1 MKKIIFLL
9 FVWVFLSSCGQ
20 SQSEVDAAKQKILW
34 ENTKTQT
41 EVVTPKEEQV
51 TVETEVKEKKTQNI
65 QIIPLSTQQV
75 LNFDDISPESLT
87 SWEVKISGT
96 TAYVDSI
103 DVVFSNPTSSYP
115 DDDYT
120 LQTFKQWDT
129 DFKYVASSRNQVL
142 DFGENTYIFTAHAG
156 TTTSQTKVVL
166 VVPREWEEDE
176 SKGTESNLIGT
187 ENNTTLINLPTSSKY
202 GEPMKLWEASFTY
215 TQIKG
220 LEVEKEILSEVS
232 CDGVT
237 EFLTE
242 KINTW
247 FYWNTCRDIVKE
259 KGIKYN
265 VIRLDGDA
273 YIYERHY
280 LDYKN
285 GFYGTYELERG
296 TWVDS
301 DNIAE
306 KNTLLKEQE
315 FPSLEIVDDLMKDII
330 NS

>member
-9 FVWVFLSSCGQ
+9 FVWALLSSCGQ

-34 ENTKTQT
+34 DNTQT
-41 EVVTPKEEQV
+41 PVEVVIPEEEQTPV
-51 TVETEVKEKKTQNI
+51 VEKVEEKTSQNI

-75 LNFDDISPESLT
+75 LNFDEISPESLT
-87 SWEVKISGT
+87 SGEVKITGT
-96 TAYVDSI
+96 TADVDSI
-103 DVVFSNPTSSYP
+103 DVLFSNPTSAYP

-120 LQTFKQWDT
+120 LQTFKAWDT
-129 DFKYVASSRNQVL
+129 DFRYVASSRNQVL

-156 TTTSQTKVVL
+156 STTSQTKVVL

-176 SKGTESNLIGT
+176 KKWTESNLIGT
-187 ENNTTLINLPTSSKY
+187 ENNTTLIDLPTSSKY

-220 LEVEKEILSEVS
+220 LEVEKQILSEVS

-259 KGIKYN
+259 KWIKFN
-265 VIRLDGDA
+265 VIRLDGEA
-273 YIYERHY
+273 YVYERHY
-280 LDYKN
+280 LDFKN
-285 GFYGTYELERG
+285 GFYGTYELERW